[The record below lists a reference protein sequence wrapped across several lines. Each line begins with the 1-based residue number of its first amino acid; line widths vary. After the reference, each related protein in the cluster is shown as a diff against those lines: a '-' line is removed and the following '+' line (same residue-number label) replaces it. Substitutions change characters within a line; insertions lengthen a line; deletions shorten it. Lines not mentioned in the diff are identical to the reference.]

1 MKRFR
6 IEICIEKIGLE
17 GEVEDYLQSK
27 TIYVSEKI
35 YEEFEN
41 KIDQITG

>member
-1 MKRFR
+1 MKRYR

-27 TIYVSEKI
+27 IIYVSEKL
-35 YEEFEN
+35 YNEFLN
-41 KIDQITG
+41 KINSIVD